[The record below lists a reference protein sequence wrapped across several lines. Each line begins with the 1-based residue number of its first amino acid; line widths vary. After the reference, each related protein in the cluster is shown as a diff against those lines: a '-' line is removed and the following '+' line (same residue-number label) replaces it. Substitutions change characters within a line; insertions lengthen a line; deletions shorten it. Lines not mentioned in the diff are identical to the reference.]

1 MKEIISI
8 IANQLLKGIKNKYGD
23 NCEKVTEVKIF
34 WFYQK
39 YLLFSI
45 ANSKRLFGKD
55 STTLILLTKMAEFKL
70 IPSGMIDFYLSNTDI
85 IDNLIESS
93 SQLYDCDDNELAD
106 CYENLLNIE
115 LALSKDSISLQIGKS
130 SRDATGSYYTPKD
143 LAYVTAKKALNSI
156 CNSTDYSD
164 FRIADLSC
172 GCGEFFEACYTIL
185 SEDKKLTPETIVT
198 MFRGIDV
205 DPIALQ
211 ICICRLIKKVQLSE
225 WESIISNFRLGNPLI
240 YTNNEIG
247 FMERI
252 NLFALGRLY
261 APQMGI
267 DIVEDDA
274 FRNIDL
280 VIGNPPWEKIRFEER
295 KFFAHI
301 CPEIAAIT
309 KKDSRQKAI
318 NDLEKTWTDL
328 YYWSQDV
335 QNDYSLMTAKTYRHP
350 LIQLSACGELNTYA
364 LFTELANNL
373 LSKKGISS
381 LVLKSSIVTSPV
393 NKPLFSFYLNNG
405 QVKEISLFENKSKIF
420 NIDSRE
426 RFCVLT
432 TSKEENPRFSFSAG
446 LTTVDEYLADDFI
459 TVEPQDIKLINPSTG
474 MIPNVNNTRHI
485 SFLIHAHRRLP
496 VFDSVFPDC
505 HFGRLIHLTAHA
517 KYIDRTESSEN
528 LPVYEGKFLEQY
540 NARFSTFEGM
550 SEEKKYSAK
559 ASAIK
564 NHASNDCPPFPQSRF
579 FVHKSLWNKYL
590 QQYPSK
596 YSLCWRSLTSPTN
609 YRTMIAMILNTQPT
623 CQSVQ
628 MLQTRDYQELV
639 LLLGLFNSKPFDYFV
654 RLKMPGLDLTQSVIR
669 QIPVPS
675 QDDFDRVL
683 DYRGNHC
690 AIKKHIL
697 SYVAY
702 LLSKEPTLED
712 LIAEIKANVY
722 PVPNNISFCAARQY
736 IDELFLNAYGFSE
749 RESTYILN
757 SFSSKNTQ
765 GCHDE

>member
-1 MKEIISI
+1 MKEIINN
-8 IANQLLKGIKNKYGD
+8 IADQLLKGIKKRYGD
-23 NCEKVTEVKIF
+23 NHEKVSEVKSF

-39 YLLFSI
+39 YLLFSV

-55 STTLILLTKMAEFKL
+55 NTTLILLSKMAESKL
-70 IPSGMIDFYLSNTDI
+70 MPGQMIDIYQSNTNI
-85 IDNLIESS
+85 IDNLIESG
-93 SQLYDCDDNELAD
+93 SQLYDCDENELAD

-143 LAYVTAKKALNSI
+143 LAYATAKKALNCI
-156 CNSTDYSD
+156 CNSNGYSD

-172 GCGEFFEACYTIL
+172 GCGEFFEACYSIL
-185 SEDKKLTPETIVT
+185 SEDKNLKPETIIS

-205 DPIALQ
+205 DPTALQ
-211 ICICRLIKKVQLSE
+211 ICICRLLKKVPLSE
-225 WESIISNFRLGNPLI
+225 WKNIICNFRLGNPLI
-240 YTNNEIG
+240 YANNEIG

-261 APQMGI
+261 APEMGI
-267 DIVEDDA
+267 DIVEDEA
-274 FRNIDL
+274 FCNIDL

-295 KFFAHI
+295 RFFAHI

-318 NDLEKTWTDL
+318 NELEKTWADL

-350 LIQLSACGELNTYA
+350 LIQLSVCGELNTYA

-373 LSKKGISS
+373 LSEEGISS

-393 NKPLFSFYLNNG
+393 NKPLFSSYLNKG
-405 QVKEISLFENKSKIF
+405 QIRNISLFENKAKIF

-432 TSKEENPRFSFSAG
+432 TSKKANPNFSFSAG
-446 LTTVDEYLADDFI
+446 LTTVDEYLADNYI

-474 MIPNVNNTRHI
+474 MIPNVNDTHHI
-485 SFLIHAHRRLP
+485 SLLIHSHRRLP
-496 VFDSVFPDC
+496 IFESVFPDC

-517 KYIDRTESSEN
+517 KYIGRTESSEK
-528 LPVYEGKFLEQY
+528 LPIYEGKFLEQY
-540 NARFSTFEGM
+540 NARFSTFEGA
-550 SEEKKYSAK
+550 SEDKKYSAK

-564 NHASNDCPPFPQSRF
+564 IPASNDCPPFPQSRF
-579 FVHKSLWNKYL
+579 FVEKSLWNKYL
-590 QQYPSK
+590 HQYPSK

-609 YRTMIAMILNTQPT
+609 YRTMIAMILKTQPT

-628 MLQTRDYQELV
+628 MLQTDDYQELV

-654 RLKMPGLDLTQSVIR
+654 RLKMPGIDLTQSVVR

-675 QDDFDRVL
+675 PEDFDRVL
-683 DYRGNHC
+683 EYRGNHC
-690 AIKKHIL
+690 TIKKHVL
-697 SYVAY
+697 SYVAF

-712 LIAEIKANVY
+712 LIADINANVY
-722 PVPNNISFCAARQY
+722 PVPDEISSCAAKQY
-736 IDELFLNAYGFSE
+736 IDELFINAYGYSKSE
-749 RESTYILN
+749 GADILN
-757 SFSSKNTQ
+757 SFSS
-765 GCHDE
+765 

>member
-1 MKEIISI
+1 MKEIIKI

-23 NCEKVTEVKIF
+23 NCEKVTEVKTF

-39 YLLFSI
+39 YLLFSV
-45 ANSKRLFGKD
+45 ANSKRLFGKNN
-55 STTLILLTKMAEFKL
+55 TTLVLLAKMAELKL
-70 IPSGMIDFYLSNTDI
+70 IPGHMIDFYQSNTNI
-85 IDNLIESS
+85 VDNLVESS
-93 SQLYDCDDNELAD
+93 YQLFDCDDNELAD

-115 LALSKDSISLQIGKS
+115 LALTKDSISLQIGKS

-143 LAYVTAKKALNSI
+143 LACATAQKALNSI
-156 CNSTDYSD
+156 CSSTDYSG

-172 GCGEFFEACYTIL
+172 GCGEFFEACYSIL

-198 MFRGIDV
+198 MFRGVDV

-240 YTNNEIG
+240 HSNNEIG
-247 FMERI
+247 FMEKT

-267 DIVEDDA
+267 DLVEDKE
-274 FRNIDL
+274 FSSIDL

-295 KFFAHI
+295 RFFAHI
-301 CPEIAAIT
+301 CPEIAKIT
-309 KKDSRQKAI
+309 KKDNRQNAI
-318 NDLEKTWTDL
+318 NKLKKTWPDL
-328 YYWSQDV
+328 YYWCRDV

-364 LFTELANNL
+364 LFTELASNL
-373 LSKKGISS
+373 LSEEGISS
-381 LVLKSSIVTSPV
+381 LILKSSIVTSPV
-393 NKPLFSFYLNNG
+393 NKPLFSSYLNKG
-405 QVKEISLFENKSKIF
+405 QIRNISLFENKAKIF

-432 TSKEENPRFSFSAG
+432 TSKKANPSFSFSAG
-446 LTTVDEYLADDFI
+446 LTTVDEYLANDFI
-459 TVEPQDIKLINPSTG
+459 TVEPQEIKLINPSTG
-474 MIPNVNNTRHI
+474 MIPNVSDTRHI

-517 KYIDRTESSEN
+517 KYIGRTESSEN
-528 LPVYEGKFLEQY
+528 LPIYEGKFLEQY

-550 SEEKKYSAK
+550 SEDKKYSAK

-564 NHASNDCPPFPQSRF
+564 NYASNDCPPFPQSRF
-579 FVHKSLWNKYL
+579 FVQKSLWNKYL

-609 YRTMIAMILNTQPT
+609 YRTMIAMILKTQPT

-628 MLQTRDYQELV
+628 MLQTKDYQELV

-654 RLKMPGLDLTQSVIR
+654 RLKMPGIDLTQSVIR

-675 QDDFDRVL
+675 PEDFDSVL
-683 DYRGNHC
+683 EYRGNHST
-690 AIKKHIL
+690 IKKHVL

-722 PVPNNISFCAARQY
+722 PVPDNISFCAARQY
-736 IDELFLNAYGFSE
+736 IDELFINAYGFSKSE
-749 RESTYILN
+749 GADILN
-757 SFSSKNTQ
+757 SFSS
-765 GCHDE
+765 